1 MFCKHCGNQM
11 PDDAVFC
18 AKCGTPVSDSARRVV
33 NANAPSAPSSA
44 MQQPPAPAKPAPS
57 AQTVPTRPA
66 TQPTKPM
73 ATNGQAQRAVP
84 SQGPAGAGAS
94 ATQASPLRFV
104 EGGLAVLLVILLF
117 AVPFVEISIMGF
129 KTSYSIPSIISIFST
144 FSEAAGQL
152 GGMVGAS
159 QGVNEMN
166 TYTIAIGA
174 MLALTVLFGLI
185 TAFMTLVK
193 GTRKMV
199 PFAWGMLVCVGIFI
213 GALYAAVNQMS
224 GGASSSSFGMGA
236 GGVSPSI
243 GAWITLAGCLALG
256 IIDVVRVK
264 QQ

>member
-33 NANAPSAPSSA
+33 NANASSAPSSS
-44 MQQPPAPAKPAPS
+44 MQRPPSPS
-57 AQTVPTRPA
+57 AQAPATRQPTRP
-66 TQPTKPM
+66 
-73 ATNGQAQRAVP
+73 NGPAAAGRQAQGAVSP
-84 SQGPAGAGAS
+84 QGPAGAGTS
-94 ATQASPLRFV
+94 AAQASPLRFV

-166 TYTIAIGA
+166 TYTIAIGV

-213 GALYAAVNQMS
+213 GALYAVVNQMS

-243 GAWITLAGCLALG
+243 GAWITLLGCLALG
-256 IIDVVRVK
+256 IIDVVRAK

>member
-33 NANAPSAPSSA
+33 NANASSAPSSS
-44 MQQPPAPAKPAPS
+44 MQRPPSPS
-57 AQTVPTRPA
+57 AQAPATRQPTRP
-66 TQPTKPM
+66 
-73 ATNGQAQRAVP
+73 NGPAAAGRQAQGAVSP
-84 SQGPAGAGAS
+84 QGPAGAGTS
-94 ATQASPLRFV
+94 AAQASPLRFV

-166 TYTIAIGA
+166 TYTIAIGV

-243 GAWITLAGCLALG
+243 GAWITLLGCLALG
-256 IIDVVRVK
+256 IIDVVRAK

>member
-33 NANAPSAPSSA
+33 NAGAPSASSPS
-44 MQQPPAPAKPAPS
+44 MQRPPSPS
-57 AQTVPTRPA
+57 AQAPATRQPTRQATRPNGPA
-66 TQPTKPM
+66 
-73 ATNGQAQRAVP
+73 AAGRQAQGAVSP
-84 SQGPAGAGAS
+84 QGPAGAGTS
-94 ATQASPLRFV
+94 AAQTSPLRFV

-117 AVPFVEISIMGF
+117 AVPFVEISIMGL
-129 KTSYSIPSIISIFST
+129 KTSYSIPSILSIFST

-174 MLALTVLFGLI
+174 MLALTVLFGLA

-199 PFAWGMLVCVGIFI
+199 PFAWGMLVCVGVFI

-236 GGVSPSI
+236 GGVSPSA
-243 GAWITLAGCLALG
+243 GAWITLLGCLALG
-256 IIDVVRVK
+256 IIDVVRAK